1 MTKLYSI
8 KILIWSATDYSFLV
22 NNTNGWVDD
31 TGSFYE
37 FDDLEDFEKMKE
49 YLEDF
54 EKMKEYLKNDKNI
67 S

>member
-49 YLEDF
+49 YL
-54 EKMKEYLKNDKNI
+54 KNDKNI